1 MGEIME
7 KIDLKKIKQNI
18 KNKPPKLILYGGAG
32 IGKTTFAGSW
42 QSKPKRKNK
51 KSKFAKYSP
60 RSNQDW
66 MNCNP
71 IHSTTYMPKLITT
84 RKR

>member
-32 IGKTTFAGSW
+32 IGKTTFASVFP
-42 QSKPKRKNK
+42 SKPKRKNK
-51 KSKFAKYSP
+51 KSKG
-60 RSNQDW
+60 
-66 MNCNP
+66 
-71 IHSTTYMPKLITT
+71 IPKLITT